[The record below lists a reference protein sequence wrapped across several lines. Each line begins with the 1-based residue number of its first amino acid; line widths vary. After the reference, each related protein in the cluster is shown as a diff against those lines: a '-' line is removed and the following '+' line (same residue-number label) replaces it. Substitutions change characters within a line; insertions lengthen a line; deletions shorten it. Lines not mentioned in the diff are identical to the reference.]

1 MLAKIFKVC
10 TKLGFVPSLVA
21 FSLAAMAFGD
31 AAVQIF
37 GVPYRMGLPIVAC
50 ALAAIAIDYPKRT
63 QSAMMATFATIS
75 LETML
80 LLPFVSGEAAFRLTV
95 SVVWFAFAVALV
107 VLVIAPFI
115 RHLQD
120 KYPLG
125 ASYANARIERPKQNP

>member
-1 MLAKIFKVC
+1 MLAKFFKIC
-10 TKLGFVPSLVA
+10 TKLGFVPSLAA
-21 FSLAAMAFGD
+21 FTFAALSFGD

-63 QSAMMATFATIS
+63 QSAMLAIFATIS

-80 LLPFVSGEAAFRLTV
+80 LLPFVSNKSAFRMAV
-95 SVVWFAFAVALV
+95 SVAWFAFASAFV
-107 VLVIAPFI
+107 VFAIAPLV
-115 RHLQD
+115 RHLQN

-125 ASYANARIERPKQNP
+125 ASYATMRTERPKQNR

>member
-37 GVPYRMGLPIVAC
+37 GVPYRIGLAVMAC

-63 QSAMMATFATIS
+63 QSAIWTMFATIS
-75 LETML
+75 LEAMIH
-80 LLPFVSGEAAFRLTV
+80 LPFVSNEEAFRITA
-95 SVVWFAFAVALV
+95 SVVWFTFAVALV

-115 RHLQD
+115 RHLQN

-125 ASYANARIERPKQNP
+125 ASYATSRIERPKQNP